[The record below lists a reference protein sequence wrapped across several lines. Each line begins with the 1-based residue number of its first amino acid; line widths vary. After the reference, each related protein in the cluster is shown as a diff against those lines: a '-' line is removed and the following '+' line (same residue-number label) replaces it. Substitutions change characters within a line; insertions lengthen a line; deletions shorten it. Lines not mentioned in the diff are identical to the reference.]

1 MANFDMEAPS
11 ATILRPRSPSVLA
24 STARFMIP
32 HSHMR

>member
-11 ATILRPRSPSVLA
+11 ATILRPRSPWALA
-24 STARFMIP
+24 STARFMMP